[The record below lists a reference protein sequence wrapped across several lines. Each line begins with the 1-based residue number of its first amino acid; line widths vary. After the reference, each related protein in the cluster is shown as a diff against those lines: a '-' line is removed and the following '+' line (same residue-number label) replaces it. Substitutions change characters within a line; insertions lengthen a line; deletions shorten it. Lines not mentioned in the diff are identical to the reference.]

1 MSWRTVVV
9 STHSKLEYKMG
20 YLVCR
25 NEQVQKVHL
34 SEISTL
40 IVESTAVSFTA
51 ALVCELIK
59 NKISVVFCDEQHNPH
74 SQLLPMNGSH
84 DASKKLKAQIEW
96 DESIR
101 ADVWTEIVA
110 NKIYQQAKHLKDLD
124 CEQAQLLF
132 SYIEELQ
139 PCDASNREGHAAKV
153 YFNALFG
160 LSFSRNKQCFINSA
174 LDYGYAIILSAFNR
188 TVVANGYNT
197 QIGLFHRNEFNP
209 FNFSCD
215 LMEPFRII
223 VDRIVFSMKG
233 DVFDVESKRILQNIP
248 NMKVFITGKEYSVID
263 AIAIYCKSVFNALCT
278 GDLSQICFYEL

>member
-25 NEQVQKVHL
+25 NEQVQKIHL

-40 IVESTAVSFTA
+40 IIESTAVSLTS

-59 NKISVVFCDEQHNPH
+59 NKIGVVFCDEQHNPH
-74 SQLLPMNGSH
+74 SQLLPINGSH
-84 DASKKLKAQIEW
+84 DASKKLKIQTEW
-96 DESIR
+96 DETIR

-110 NKIYQQAKHLKDLD
+110 NKIYQQAKHLKDVGA
-124 CEQAQLLF
+124 EQADALF
-132 SYIEELQ
+132 AYIEQLQ
-139 PCDASNREGHAAKV
+139 RCDATNREGHSAKV

-160 LSFSRNKQCFINSA
+160 LSFSRNKQNFTNSA

-188 TVVANGYNT
+188 AVVANGYNT

-215 LMEPFRII
+215 LMEPFRVL
-223 VDRIVFSMKG
+223 VDRLVFQMEG
-233 DVFDVESKRILQNIP
+233 EIFDTNAKRCLQNIT
-248 NMKVFITGKEYSVID
+248 NQRLKIAGKEHTVLD
-263 AIAIYCKSVFNALCT
+263 AIGIYCKSVFNALCT
-278 GDLSQICFYEL
+278 KDLSQICFYEL

>member
-25 NEQVQKVHL
+25 NEQIQKVHL

-74 SQLLPMNGSH
+74 SQLLPINGSH
-84 DASKKLKAQIEW
+84 DASKKLKTQFEW
-96 DESIR
+96 SETIR
-101 ADVWTEIVA
+101 ADVWTEIIA
-110 NKIYQQAKHLKDLD
+110 NKIYQQAKHLKDLGS
-124 CEQAQLLF
+124 EQAKLLY
-132 SYIEELQ
+132 SYIEELK

-223 VDRIVFSMKG
+223 VDRVVSSMDG
-233 DVFDVESKRILQNIP
+233 ETLNVESKRVLQNIL
-248 NMKVFITGKEYSVID
+248 NMRVFTTGKEHSVAD
-263 AIAIYCKSVFNALCT
+263 AIAIYCKSVFNALST

>member
-25 NEQVQKVHL
+25 NEQIQKIHL

-40 IVESTAVSFTA
+40 IVESTAVSFTS

-74 SQLLPMNGSH
+74 SQLLPINGSF
-84 DASKKLKAQIEW
+84 DASKKLKAQMEW
-96 DESIR
+96 DEDIR
-101 ADVWTEIVA
+101 TDVWTEIVA
-110 NKIYQQAKHLKDLD
+110 NKIFQQAKHLKDVGS
-124 CEQAQLLF
+124 EQSALLF

-139 PCDASNREGHAAKV
+139 RGDVSNREGHSAKV

-160 LSFSRNKQCFINSA
+160 LSFSRGKQCFINSA

-188 TVVANGYNT
+188 AVVANGYNT
-197 QIGLFHRNEFNP
+197 QIGLYHRSEFNP

-215 LMEPFRII
+215 LMEPFRIL
-223 VDRIVFSMKG
+223 VDRTVCAMDGEK
-233 DVFDVESKRILQNIP
+233 FDTDAKRVLQNVT
-248 NMKVFITGKEYSVID
+248 NQKVRIAGREHTVLD
-263 AIAIYCKSVFNALCT
+263 AISIYCKSVFNALNT
-278 GDLSQICFYEL
+278 KDLSQICFYEL

>member
-25 NEQVQKVHL
+25 NEQIQKIHL
-34 SEISTL
+34 SEIATL
-40 IVESTAVSFTA
+40 IIESTAVSFTA

-59 NKISVVFCDEQHNPH
+59 NKINVVFCDEQHNPH

-84 DASKKLKAQIEW
+84 DASKKLKTQIEW
-96 DESIR
+96 DDQIR

-124 CEQAQLLF
+124 CDQAKLLF

-139 PCDASNREGHAAKV
+139 PCDATNREGHAAKV
-153 YFNALFG
+153 YFNSLFG
-160 LSFSRNKQCFINSA
+160 LTFSRNKQCFINSA
-174 LDYGYAIILSAFNR
+174 LDYGYSIVLSAFNR
-188 TVVANGYNT
+188 AIVANGYNT
-197 QIGLFHRNEFNP
+197 QIGLYHRNEFNP
-209 FNFSCD
+209 FNFACD

-223 VDRIVFSMKG
+223 VDRVVFSMNG
-233 DVFDVESKRILQNIP
+233 ETLDVESKRTLQNIP
-248 NMKVFITGKEYSVID
+248 NMRVRITGKEYSVLD
-263 AIAIYCKSVFNALCT
+263 AIGIYCKSVFNALCT
-278 GDLSQICFYEL
+278 KDLSQIQFYEL

>member
-153 YFNALFG
+153 YFNAIFG

-174 LDYGYAIILSAFNR
+174 LDYGYAIVLSAFNR

-223 VDRIVFSMKG
+223 VDRVVFSMKG

-263 AIAIYCKSVFNALCT
+263 AIGIYCKSVFNALCT